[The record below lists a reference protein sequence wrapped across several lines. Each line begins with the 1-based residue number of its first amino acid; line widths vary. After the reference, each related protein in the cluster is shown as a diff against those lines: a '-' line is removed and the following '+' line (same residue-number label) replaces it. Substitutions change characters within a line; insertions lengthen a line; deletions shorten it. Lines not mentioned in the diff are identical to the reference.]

1 MTTERDIC
9 NQIAYAE
16 EKGMEKGME
25 KGLEKGMEKGR
36 EEAKA
41 ASRKIFDEL
50 RSKGVDEALLNEV
63 FRKYIT

>member
-1 MTTERDIC
+1 MTTERDIR

-25 KGLEKGMEKGR
+25 KGR

-41 ASRKIFDEL
+41 ANRKIFDEL
-50 RSKGVDEALLNEV
+50 RSKGVDETLLNEV
-63 FRKYIT
+63 FRKYIP